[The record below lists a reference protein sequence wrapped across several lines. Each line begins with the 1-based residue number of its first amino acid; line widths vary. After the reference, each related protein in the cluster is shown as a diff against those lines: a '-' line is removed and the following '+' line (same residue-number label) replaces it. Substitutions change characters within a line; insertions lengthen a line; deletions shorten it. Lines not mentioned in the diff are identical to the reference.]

1 MKAYII
7 VLIVDGHE
15 DTNMYWNYTNFEYY
29 TAMVYDDEFRARINL
44 DLAKEYLIKNDAED
58 MQLKLVEIN
67 I

>member
-7 VLIVDGHE
+7 VLIVDGHS
-15 DTNMYWNYTNFEYY
+15 DTNMYWNYTDFNYN

-44 DLAKEYLIKNDAED
+44 DLAKEYLVKNNAED
-58 MQLKLVEIN
+58 MKLKLVEIT